1 MSKSPVT
8 MSRYVLVKM
17 HRMTA
22 SSDSNYCPFMEEC
35 DGSNETWELFQ
46 LNDEGQWVQEHMPPL
61 IYHSDEDER
70 SEKERRYCNMIYGKS
85 DSENPAIDEELE
97 AIKGFE
103 GGDGERLLCHLN
115 KETKRQQLENGV
127 NASDVIQGT
136 VILNSIDQVIFTLIV
151 SSLIVS
157 SEKAH

>member
-46 LNDEGQWVQEHMPPL
+46 LNDEGQWVQECMPPL
-61 IYHSDEDER
+61 IDEESVR
-70 SEKERRYCNMIYGKS
+70 AENERRYCNMIYGKS
-85 DSENPAIDEELE
+85 DIEEQCDEPELA

-103 GGDGERLLCHLN
+103 GGDGERLLRHLN
-115 KETKRQQLENGV
+115 KETKRQQLETGV
-127 NASDVIQGT
+127 KESDVCQGT
-136 VILNSIDQVIFTLIV
+136 VILNSLNQIIPVCY
-151 SSLIVS
+151 
-157 SEKAH
+157 

>member
-85 DSENPAIDEELE
+85 DIEEQCDEPELA

-103 GGDGERLLCHLN
+103 GGDGERLLRHLN
-115 KETKRQQLENGV
+115 KETKRQQLETGV
-127 NASDVIQGT
+127 KESDVCQGT
-136 VILNSIDQVIFTLIV
+136 VILNSLNQIIPVCY
-151 SSLIVS
+151 
-157 SEKAH
+157 